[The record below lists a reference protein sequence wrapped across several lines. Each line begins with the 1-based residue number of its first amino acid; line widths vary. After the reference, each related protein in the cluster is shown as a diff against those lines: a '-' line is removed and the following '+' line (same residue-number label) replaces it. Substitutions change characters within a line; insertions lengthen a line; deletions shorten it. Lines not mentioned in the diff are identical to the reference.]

1 MCVCVCVMDGGTGSS
16 TYASRLKAYPAKGV
30 CGLPELHETDD
41 AFARKVAL
49 LCDWWSAAKKIVV
62 LTGAGISTSAGISDF
77 RGPTGV
83 WTLEIQRE
91 KAAKAKRKRAKA
103 RAFGRKRRRTQR
115 ARCSSESSTSNTMFA
130 GSSESGS
137 VSRAPRSF
145 KEAKPTT
152 THHALTWLANN
163 SLVDRVVTQNV
174 DGLHQRAGLARSHL
188 SILHGC
194 VFETKCEKC
203 GQLYFDDA
211 KK

>member
-1 MCVCVCVMDGGTGSS
+1 MDGGSGSS

-91 KAAKAKRKRAKA
+91 KAAKAKRDQESEASYIEAEA
-103 RAFGRKRRRTQR
+103 RKLLEAEELQDRIRRRAAELR
-115 ARCSSESSTSNTMFA
+115 EDSSND
-130 GSSESGS
+130 SG
-137 VSRAPRSF
+137 
-145 KEAKPTT
+145 
-152 THHALTWLANN
+152 
-163 SLVDRVVTQNV
+163 
-174 DGLHQRAGLARSHL
+174 
-188 SILHGC
+188 
-194 VFETKCEKC
+194 
-203 GQLYFDDA
+203 
-211 KK
+211 